1 MSDFRRRLMMLR
13 KSEGG
18 LPSGYTRLNY
28 LESTGTQYINTGVIA
43 NQDTGIEMKYEVTK
57 IQSNLRYALVPF
69 GAREAYQKRQFVIF
83 SPVNASNLVHYCY
96 GNDFRAAGTS
106 LSVNKAVNVSIR
118 GNIWKTS
125 LFEHTF
131 AKSVFETPY
140 NLSLFTANCKPVSG
154 FNGCLKIYFTQ
165 IYDKDKLIKDFI
177 PAKRISD
184 NEVGM
189 YDKISRKFFINQGTG
204 EFLYG

>member
-1 MSDFRRRLMMLR
+1 MSDFRRRLMYK
-13 KSEGG
+13 KSESE

-28 LESTGTQYINTGVIA
+28 LESTGTQYIDTGVIA

-57 IQSNLRYALVPF
+57 IQSNISQGLVPF
-69 GAREAYQKRQFVIF
+69 GAREAYQKRQFLIY
-83 SPVNASNLVHYCY
+83 SPVNHPKHVYYCY
-96 GNDFRAAGTS
+96 GDVYRLTITS

-131 AKSVFETPY
+131 EESVFETPY
-140 NLSLFTANCKPVSG
+140 NLSLFAQNCKPASG
-154 FNGCLKIYFTQ
+154 FDGCLKIYFTQ

-184 NEVGM
+184 NVVGM

>member
-1 MSDFRRRLMMLR
+1 MSDFRRRLMCK
-13 KSEGG
+13 KSESE
-18 LPSGYTRLNY
+18 LPSGYTKLNY
-28 LESTGTQYINTGVIA
+28 LESTGTQYIDTGVIA

-57 IQSNLRYALVPF
+57 IQSNLNFGLVPF
-69 GAREAYQKRQFVIF
+69 GARETYKKRQFLIY
-83 SPVNASNLVHYCY
+83 SPVNDAKQVYYCY
-96 GNDFRAAGTS
+96 GNNFRIANTS
-106 LSVNKAVNVSIR
+106 LSVNKAVDVSIR

-140 NLSLFTANCKPVSG
+140 NLSLFVQNCKPTSG
-154 FNGCLKIYFTQ
+154 FDGCLKIYFTQ

-184 NEVGM
+184 NVVGM
-189 YDKISRKFFINQGTG
+189 YDKISKKFFINQGTG